1 MSLIPCLFT
10 NGAHGQP
17 SIPEPAIFYRRLDPV
32 SSPIDESQSKSNV
45 TRNQALGNM
54 KIHPKPYHNEV
65 HVSPT
70 QPILSDQS
78 QYNDSSPRQNHHS
91 HFESRSSRSS
101 ISNRSSLTQASDLG
115 IEMSRA
121 IIAEKP
127 ILDHIL
133 AVDFFAPGK

>member
-1 MSLIPCLFT
+1 MSLIPRPFT
-10 NGAHGQP
+10 YGTDGQP
-17 SIPEPAIFYRRLDPV
+17 SIPEPVNPYRRSDPV
-32 SSPIDESQSKSNV
+32 SSPIDVSQSKSNV

-54 KIHPKPYHNEV
+54 KIHPKPYPNEV
-65 HVSPT
+65 HLSPT

-78 QYNDSSPRQNHHS
+78 QHNDSSPRQNHHS

-121 IIAEKP
+121 VLAEKP